1 MRVYVS
7 NLEINTDPV
16 HGLIHDGVHLQ
27 ILEIN
32 TDPVHGLIHEGIR
45 LKFWKVTL
53 TLSMV

>member
-16 HGLIHDGVHLQ
+16 HGLIHEGVCLQ

-32 TDPVHGLIHEGIR
+32 TDPVHGLIHEGVR
-45 LKFWKVTL
+45 LKFWKLTL
-53 TLSMV
+53 TLSIV

>member
-1 MRVYVS
+1 MRVHVS

-16 HGLIHDGVHLQ
+16 HGLIHEGVRLQ

-32 TDPVHGLIHEGIR
+32 TDTVHGLIHEGIR
-45 LKFWKVTL
+45 LKFWKLTL